1 MPTLSAATV
10 LQYPG
15 VRGPR
20 MKQMVSVLLLILA
33 PVVFAAPKQNVPAE
47 PGSQASTDNARPNS
61 NRATSHR
68 RHARRH
74 RTGGQHHRR
83 RTTAKSTNP

>member
-1 MPTLSAATV
+1 MSWREGA
-10 LQYPG
+10 LQ
-15 VRGPR
+15 
-20 MKQMVSVLLLILA
+20 MKQMVSVLLLTLA
-33 PVVFAAPKQNVPAE
+33 PVVFAAPRQNAPAE
-47 PGSQASTDNARPNS
+47 PASQASTESARPT

-68 RHARRH
+68 RHARKH